1 MANCD
6 DLNQQLAEIDAQ
18 LAELDRLEGLAKARM
33 ANRAMVGTGKAINN
47 LRDLN
52 GKRIAVTRE
61 YWEKTSEQMLLD
73 KGDGIYDE
81 LARMGFNGAEGPR
94 GDAGRMINY
103 GLEQKRQYT
112 IDYDRLEP
120 SDQHAYA
127 VLEMMGIERRSTKEG
142 QKLMVRFTQ
151 EKAIQALQ
159 QMARQGNVPVTGL
172 AKEFATRF
180 RNIRDLPRNVVRLAQ
195 ARWESA
201 SQFAN
206 VLEEAADSLDMI
218 GAVTPEVRAR
228 LGAAATWASYF
239 ENLDAVVRRK
249 IGQSLRAMRF
259 DLLDK
264 GDLVIDFNDEWTQLT
279 LSDVKGETLLQQV
292 LEDVEKGDKLKLRR
306 LAAAARVNPVNNLKI
321 NSKGF
326 LAQVALLNNFR
337 RANMLTSVK
346 SWLGRN
352 PASGLLVGAWYGA
365 EDVVAGSFRVGAW
378 EGLKASAFA
387 SRAAID
393 ASAMATRNALTFL
406 SSGKATI
413 GNNIENTFET
423 AASLVQREAQFV
435 DDALTRS
442 LEDLQNP
449 VNYGNPV
456 VLLNLLNASYSKVMG
471 RWLFPK
477 TGDGLAKA
485 SQVFGKQINPE
496 LKDFFDNGGY
506 MPAFRLLG
514 AADEAVRTMA
524 FAWKTNHEAF
534 IRAVENAPKGTASDV
549 IERQADE
556 AASKALYS
564 GFMTDE
570 ELRQFRFAKGL
581 SADGDVDND
590 TLRLIAFNE
599 LNGMPRVTN
608 DPEDFGTMGVQRAS
622 DITFTQ
628 TIKDP
633 ILQGIGV
640 ARQNALVAWELPFY
654 RTPMNSL
661 LWTIDRGPLG
671 MLQKTL
677 QLQKL
682 DPEKVSAA
690 KLAETKAQLV
700 VSTAF
705 FTLASAA
712 ILNGTFE
719 SGGPRDPQ
727 EWARWRRNHTP
738 YSWNLGFMKIEAAR
752 FSMAGIDPMD
762 LLGLYADLHQLVWVD
777 GITKGQFDD
786 ATQGLVIAFSRLL
799 ENKAS
804 LKSVTTILSALTE
817 PDRTDIADVVAA
829 QMGGLLPLSGI
840 AGNLAQA
847 GRDPAMSRAKRRMM
861 SPDELKAL
869 ETDPIWAAV
878 APVLNVIQDAAERV
892 ARQYPGLNQ
901 LVKMPEDYDWI
912 GWKVK
917 RPFGVPLEAF
927 LPYMPVILPNDPL
940 AKWLEQTGFTAK
952 PNADGKLKMPSANAD
967 GSAVELTLMPD
978 EERKYRSAMRE
989 LVGAADV
996 EGVLDKTPDW
1006 DITPYVNGKNLMGAL
1021 RALKNDPRYQQFLE
1035 AVPGGPFNPDKR
1047 KSPTMT
1053 MAGRKSTELYRP
1065 VQDIIDYY
1073 DKRAQIHLI
1082 TGDDEVSKGFL
1093 RRYQGLVRV
1102 QSERLLELNNAL
1114 SPLGRQ

>member
-18 LAELDRLEGLAKARM
+18 LAELDRLEGLAKARIS
-33 ANRAMVGTGKAINN
+33 NRAKLGTGKALYN
-47 LRDLN
+47 LRGLN
-52 GKRIAVTRE
+52 GERIAASRE

-73 KGDGIYDE
+73 KGEGIYDE
-81 LARMGFNGAEGPR
+81 LARMGFNEGKGPR

-112 IDYDRLEP
+112 LDYDQLEP
-120 SDQHAYA
+120 SDQNAYA
-127 VLEMMGIERRSTKEG
+127 VLEMLGIERRSTKEG

-159 QMARQGNVPVTGL
+159 SMVRQGPVPVSGL
-172 AKEFATRF
+172 AKEFSNRF
-180 RNIRDLPRNVVRLAQ
+180 RAMRDLPRNVVRLAQ

-206 VLEEAADSLDMI
+206 VLEEAADSLDVI
-218 GAVTPEVRAR
+218 GEVTPELRAR
-228 LGAAATWASYF
+228 LGASATWASYF
-239 ENLDAVVRRK
+239 ENMDAVVRRK

-259 DLLDK
+259 DLLNQ
-264 GDLVIDFNDEWTQLT
+264 GEMLIDFDDEWSQLT
-279 LSDVKGETLLQQV
+279 LSDVKGGTLLQQV
-292 LEDVEKGDKLKLRR
+292 LEDVEKGDKLRLRR
-306 LAAAARVNPVNNLKI
+306 LAAAARTSPLNNVSI
-321 NSKGF
+321 NDKGF
-326 LAQVALLNNFR
+326 LAQLALLNNFR
-337 RANMLTSVK
+337 RSNMLTSVK

-352 PASGLLVGAWYGA
+352 PASGLLVGIWHGA
-365 EDVVAGSFRVGAW
+365 EDVVAGSFRVGVW
-378 EGLKASAFA
+378 DGMKAAAFA
-387 SRAAID
+387 SRAAVD
-393 ASAMATRNALTFL
+393 ASAIATRNALTFL
-406 SSGKATI
+406 GSGKATI

-442 LEDLQNP
+442 IEALQNP
-449 VNYGNPV
+449 ANYGNPV
-456 VLLNLLNASYSKVMG
+456 VLLNLLNASFSKVLG
-471 RWLFPK
+471 RWVFPT
-477 TGDGLAKA
+477 TGEGLARA
-485 SQVFGKQINPE
+485 TQVFGKQVAPE

-514 AADEAVRTMA
+514 AADEAVRSLA

-534 IRAVENAPKGTASDV
+534 IRAVENAPKGTAGDV
-549 IERQADE
+549 IARQADE

-564 GFMTDE
+564 GFMTDD

-581 SADGDVDND
+581 TADGDLDDD
-590 TLRLIAFNE
+590 TLRLVAFNE

-608 DPEDFGTMGVQRAS
+608 DLEDLGTMGVQRAA

-633 ILQGIGV
+633 IIQGIGV
-640 ARQNALVAWELPFY
+640 ARKNALVAWELPFF

-661 LWTIDRGPLG
+661 LWTMDRSPYG
-671 MLQKTL
+671 MVQKAL

-700 VSTAF
+700 VSLAF
-705 FTLASAA
+705 FTMASAA

-738 YSWNLGFMKIEAAR
+738 YSWNLGFMKIDAAR

-777 GITKGQFDD
+777 GISQGQFDE
-786 ATQGLVIAFSRLL
+786 ATQGLAVAFSRLL

-804 LKSVTTILSALTE
+804 LKSVTTILSAFTE
-817 PDRTDIADVVAA
+817 PDRTDIADVLAA

-861 SPDELKAL
+861 TPDELKAL
-869 ETDPIWAAV
+869 EADPLWAAV
-878 APVLNVIQDAAERV
+878 YPVLTVIQDAAERV

-901 LVKMPEDYDWI
+901 IVKMPEDYDWI
-912 GWKVK
+912 GWKVR

-940 AKWLEQTGFTAK
+940 AKWLEQTGFTTK
-952 PNADGKLKMPSANAD
+952 PNADGKLKLPSSNDD
-967 GSAVELTLMPD
+967 GAAVELTMMPE
-978 EERKYRSAMRE
+978 EERKYRSAMRD
-989 LVGAADV
+989 LVGSADV
-996 EGVLDKTPDW
+996 ESILGKTPDW
-1006 DITPYVNGKNLMGAL
+1006 DITRYVNGNNLMGAL
-1021 RALKNDPRYQQFLE
+1021 RALKNDPAYQQVLE
-1035 AVPGGPFNPDKR
+1035 AVPAGPFNPDKR
-1047 KSPTMT
+1047 KSPGMTMT
-1053 MAGRKSTELYRP
+1053 GRRGTELYRP

-1073 DKRAQIHLI
+1073 DKRAQIQLI
-1082 TGDDEVSKGFL
+1082 TGEDEVSQGFL
-1093 RRYQGLVRV
+1093 KRYQGLVRV
-1102 QSERLLELNNAL
+1102 QTERILELNNAL
-1114 SPLGRQ
+1114 SPLGLQ